1 MDGRRCTDRPS
12 RSWRQ
17 WYRLLLERNADVE
30 AKDRK
35 GRISLFS
42 TAMNWY
48 KSTVQRLLDKR
59 ANVKIKDNDEQTALL
74 LAAKNEHAVMME
86 LPLKQNSVGPDSKD
100 KDNRTPLSFAAEK
113 GHEMMMRLLLE
124 RNADVEIKDR
134 NS

>member
-1 MDGRRCTDRPS
+1 
-12 RSWRQ
+12 
-17 WYRLLLERNADVE
+17 
-30 AKDRK
+30 
-35 GRISLFS
+35 
-42 TAMNWY
+42 
-48 KSTVQRLLDKR
+48 
-59 ANVKIKDNDEQTALL
+59 
-74 LAAKNEHAVMME
+74 MME